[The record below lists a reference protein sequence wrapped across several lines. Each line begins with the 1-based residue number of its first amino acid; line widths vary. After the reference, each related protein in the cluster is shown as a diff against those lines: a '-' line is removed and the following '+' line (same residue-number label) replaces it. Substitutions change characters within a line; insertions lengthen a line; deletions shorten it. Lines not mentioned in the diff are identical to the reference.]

1 MSDLTLFGKTNALAS
16 TVPDMTDTI
25 AGGTGGGSTNR
36 RISIKGSVFREIING
51 KEYRVNEERSMN
63 VAVVRAAPVSRIYF
77 SGAYSEGNVVKPTCW
92 SSDTRTPDADVPA
105 EQRQAERCMDCQ
117 QNIKGS
123 GNGEGRACRFQQRL
137 AVMLE
142 GDIEGKHIYQVAL
155 PATSIFGEGTKDK
168 MPLQAYGKFLKAH
181 NTNIVTII
189 TEMRFDTS
197 SPTPKLVFK
206 AIRPLTDEEQQAVLD
221 MVEHEDTMKAV
232 SLTVSQMDKVKET
245 PKLFSEPT
253 PKAPKAEAKPAPVAE
268 EPAEEAGEPEVEEPK
283 KVVKKS
289 AAPPANSGNDD
300 LASIVDNWDD

>member
-1 MSDLTLFGKTNALAS
+1 MTDITLFGKTNSLAAS
-16 TVPDMTDTI
+16 VPDMTDTI
-25 AGGTGGGSTNR
+25 AGGASGGSTNR

-63 VAVVRAAPVSRIYF
+63 VAVVRAAPVSRIFF
-77 SGAYSEGNVVKPTCW
+77 SGSYSEGNVVKPTCW
-92 SSDTRTPDADVPA
+92 SSDTRTPDAEVP
-105 EQRQAERCMDCQ
+105 QDQKQAERCLDCK

-142 GDIEGKHIYQVAL
+142 GDIGNKHVYQVTL
-155 PATSIFGEGTKDK
+155 PATSVFGEGTKDK

-181 NTNIVTII
+181 STNIVTII

-197 SPTPKLVFK
+197 SPTPKLIFK
-206 AIRPLTDEEQQAVLD
+206 AIRPLTDEEQQTVLD
-221 MVEHEDTMKAV
+221 MIEHEDTMKAV
-232 SLTVSQMDKVKET
+232 TLTVPQMDKVQGT
-245 PKLFSEPT
+245 PQLFSEP
-253 PKAPKAEAKPAPVAE
+253 APEPVKAEAKPAVE
-268 EPAEEAGEPEVEEPK
+268 EPAEEAEAPEEIEEPK

-289 AAPPANSGNDD
+289 AAPPAGSSSDD

>member
-1 MSDLTLFGKTNALAS
+1 MSDITLFGKTNSLAAS
-16 TVPDMTDTI
+16 VPDMTSVI
-25 AGGTGGGSTNR
+25 AGGGTGGSTNR

-63 VAVVRAAPVSRIYF
+63 VAVVRAAPVSRMYF
-77 SGAYSEGNVVKPTCW
+77 SGSYSESTVVKPTCW
-92 SSDTRTPDADVPA
+92 SSDTRTPDADVP
-105 EQRQAERCMDCQ
+105 QDQKQADRCLDCK

-142 GDIEGKHIYQVAL
+142 GDIDNKHVYQITL

-168 MPLQAYGKFLKAH
+168 MPLQAYGKFLQAH
-181 NTNIVTII
+181 NTNIITVI

-206 AIRPLTDEEQQAVLD
+206 ALRPLTDEEQQVIID

-232 SLTVSQMDKVKET
+232 NLTVSQMDKVQGV

-253 PKAPKAEAKPAPVAE
+253 PKVAEAKPEPAAVE
-268 EPAEEAGEPEVEEPK
+268 EPAEEAEETVEVEEPK

-289 AAPPANSGNDD
+289 AAPPAESKSDD